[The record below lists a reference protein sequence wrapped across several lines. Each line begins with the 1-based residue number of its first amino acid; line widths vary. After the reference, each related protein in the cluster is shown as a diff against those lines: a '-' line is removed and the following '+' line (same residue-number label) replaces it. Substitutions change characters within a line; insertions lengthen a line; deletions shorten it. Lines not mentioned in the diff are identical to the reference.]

1 MVGGKKCKTIFSKFE
16 NFSYWLRLNEFAF
29 DVGIETK
36 NWDVSILAAGDIIPV
51 YKEVPKPKKSYKI
64 LTYFLFSIMA
74 QTIQPLAF
82 F

>member
-51 YKEVPKPKKSYKI
+51 YKEVPKPKKIVQNGKTI
-64 LTYFLFSIMA
+64 FSIMA
-74 QTIQPLAF
+74 QTIQHLAF